1 MNRSEIISFSK
12 GLPGFEELKQYVL
25 EEHNEVF
32 SYLKSTERE
41 EVSFVVVDPFP
52 FFPEYEFQAS
62 EEALEEIEFVDGEN
76 LEIKCIVT
84 LHSNVQ
90 KTTANLLAPLII
102 NANKKQGKQIVLH
115 DNGYTAKHLLW
126 PNVIHTEGGDR

>member
-90 KTTANLLAPLII
+90 RQQPIYLL
-102 NANKKQGKQIVLH
+102 
-115 DNGYTAKHLLW
+115 
-126 PNVIHTEGGDR
+126 R